1 MGIIIILLGL
11 VVLTLSGFFFCRIL
25 VVNPEQRELEDKEQ
39 IDWLRKYQ
47 ETKYEIIKSR
57 KENEYEK

>member
-11 VVLTLSGFFFCRIL
+11 VVLTLSGFFFGRIL
-25 VVNPEQRELEDKEQ
+25 AVNPEQRELEDKEQ

-47 ETKYEIIKSR
+47 ETKYTR
-57 KENEYEK
+57 